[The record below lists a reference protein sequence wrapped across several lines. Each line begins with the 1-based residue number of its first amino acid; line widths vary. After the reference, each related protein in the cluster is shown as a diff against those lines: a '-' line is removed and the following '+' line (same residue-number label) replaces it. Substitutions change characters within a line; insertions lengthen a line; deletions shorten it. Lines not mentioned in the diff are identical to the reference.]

1 MMGRSVLLQE
11 NPINPYIWCAVGGI
25 VGYLAGLM
33 FASGTGTAA
42 IENVLVGVFGAFL
55 GGDLLVSQLNGGV
68 VNDKDFQ
75 FSSLGYA
82 IAGAVLLVSILKIM
96 RKSVGQI
103 KPSKSKNRN
112 G

>member
-1 MMGRSVLLQE
+1 MMGNIPSFLE
-11 NPINPYIWCAVGGI
+11 NRINPYIWCAVGGI
-25 VGYLAGLM
+25 IGYLAVL
-33 FASGTGTAA
+33 FFPSGTRSDT

-55 GGDLLVSQLNGGV
+55 GGDLLVTQLNGGV

-75 FSSLGYA
+75 ISSLAYA
-82 IAGAVLLVSILKIM
+82 VAGAVLLVVVLKLM